1 MPQHV
6 VDGFGDFGAVAG
18 AQAGM
23 AAQPV
28 RQGRVR
34 RIGPLQ
40 DLAQHAL
47 HLVDANGGIG
57 LAWARRLRC
66 ASLPASRTA
75 VAGRR
80 TGILAGVHRGAR
92 RPDGHHALHG
102 NRGRRG
108 RRRNRGLGDS
118 GRSARPDRRAGRG
131 VHRPDRHGPARD
143 ARRNGHRGGRP
154 GVFRASLRTAVAAV
168 VVVFTTAILLAIVT
182 ARLPAAVLASAA
194 GIFPARILTI
204 IAGVFP
210 ASFLAARSLA
220 TVGIALPLIATISAR
235 ALATAALLAAI
246 LAGVLTMAFVFAT
259 TVLALVAAVFAAAGA
274 RPSSRRPAGASRRAR
289 GSAWPP
295 RPPSGP
301 EARAGRSE
309 RSTVARASPFG
320 REKKDR
326 PPFARLGGG
335 RTGTRRLGFA
345 HGVFQIR
352 RHRSALVN
360 AIAGLMAG

>member
-1 MPQHV
+1 M
-6 VDGFGDFGAVAG
+6 
-18 AQAGM
+18 
-23 AAQPV
+23 
-28 RQGRVR
+28 
-34 RIGPLQ
+34 Q

-80 TGILAGVHRGAR
+80 TGILARASIAALGAR
-92 RPDGHHALHG
+92 TAITLSTEIAVVAAAVETGALAI
-102 NRGRRG
+102 
-108 RRRNRGLGDS
+108 LA
-118 GRSARPDRRAGRG
+118 ARPVLIGALAVAFIAPTGMALLATP
-131 VHRPDRHGPARD
+131 VETAI
-143 ARRNGHRGGRP
+143 AAIVP

-204 IAGVFP
+204 ITGVFP

-220 TVGIALPLIATISAR
+220 TAGIALPLIATISAR
-235 ALATAALLAAI
+235 PLATAALLAAI

-259 TVLALVAAVFAAAGA
+259 TVLAPVAAVFAAAGA
-274 RPSSRRPAGASRRAR
+274 RPVVPPPRRRVTARAR
-289 GSAWPP
+289 LGMAATAAIRP
-295 RPPSGP
+295 RGPGGPLGTLDRGAGLALRAREERPS
-301 EARAGRSE
+301 
-309 RSTVARASPFG
+309 VA
-320 REKKDR
+320 
-326 PPFARLGGG
+326 PFARLGGG

>member
-1 MPQHV
+1 MAFIAPT
-6 VDGFGDFGAVAG
+6 
-18 AQAGM
+18 GM
-23 AAQPV
+23 ALLATPV
-28 RQGRVR
+28 E
-34 RIGPLQ
+34 
-40 DLAQHAL
+40 
-47 HLVDANGGIG
+47 
-57 LAWARRLRC
+57 
-66 ASLPASRTA
+66 TA
-75 VAGRR
+75 IAAV
-80 TGILAGVHRGAR
+80 V
-92 RPDGHHALHG
+92 
-102 NRGRRG
+102 
-108 RRRNRGLGDS
+108 
-118 GRSARPDRRAGRG
+118 
-131 VHRPDRHGPARD
+131 
-143 ARRNGHRGGRP
+143 P

-289 GSAWPP
+289 ARHGRHGRHQAP
-295 RPPSGP
+295 RPGRAARNARPWRGPRPSG
-301 EARAGRSE
+301 ARRKS
-309 RSTVARASPFG
+309 VA
-320 REKKDR
+320 
-326 PPFARLGGG
+326 PFARLGGG

>member
-1 MPQHV
+1 MGATAAMREPARLADRRGRTS
-6 VDGFGDFGAVAG
+6 DGN
-18 AQAGM
+18 
-23 AAQPV
+23 P
-28 RQGRVR
+28 
-34 RIGPLQ
+34 GP
-40 DLAQHAL
+40 
-47 HLVDANGGIG
+47 
-57 LAWARRLRC
+57 
-66 ASLPASRTA
+66 
-75 VAGRR
+75 
-80 TGILAGVHRGAR
+80 GVHRGAR

-108 RRRNRGLGDS
+108 RRRNGGLGDS

-154 GVFRASLRTAVAAV
+154 GRIPGV
-168 VVVFTTAILLAIVT
+168 
-182 ARLPAAVLASAA
+182 PANGCRGCCSCIHHGDPAGDRHGPAPGGRLASAA

-220 TVGIALPLIATISAR
+220 TAGIALPLIATISAR
-235 ALATAALLAAI
+235 PLATAALLAAI

-274 RPSSRRPAGASRRAR
+274 RPVVPPPRRRVTARAR
-289 GSAWPP
+289 LGMAATAAIRP
-295 RPPSGP
+295 RGPGGPLGTLDRGAGLALRAREERPS
-301 EARAGRSE
+301 
-309 RSTVARASPFG
+309 VA
-320 REKKDR
+320 
-326 PPFARLGGG
+326 PFARLGGG

>member
-1 MPQHV
+1 M
-6 VDGFGDFGAVAG
+6 
-18 AQAGM
+18 
-23 AAQPV
+23 
-28 RQGRVR
+28 
-34 RIGPLQ
+34 
-40 DLAQHAL
+40 
-47 HLVDANGGIG
+47 
-57 LAWARRLRC
+57 
-66 ASLPASRTA
+66 
-75 VAGRR
+75 AGRR
-80 TGILAGVHRGAR
+80 TGILARASIAALGAR
-92 RPDGHHALHG
+92 TAITLSTEIAVVAAAAVETGALAI
-102 NRGRRG
+102 
-108 RRRNRGLGDS
+108 LA
-118 GRSARPDRRAGRG
+118 ARPVLIGALAVAFIAPTGMALLATP
-131 VHRPDRHGPARD
+131 VETAI
-143 ARRNGHRGGRP
+143 AAVVP

-210 ASFLAARSLA
+210 ASFLAARGLA

-320 REKKDR
+320 REKK
-326 PPFARLGGG
+326 PSVAPFARLGGG

>member
-6 VDGFGDFGAVAG
+6 VGGFGDFGAVAG

-34 RIGPLQ
+34 RIGPLR

-80 TGILAGVHRGAR
+80 TGILAGRPSR
-92 RPDGHHALHG
+92 RSAP
-102 NRGRRG
+102 GRPSRSP
-108 RRRNRGLGDS
+108 RKSRSSRPPSKRGLGDS
-118 GRSARPDRRAGRG
+118 GRSARLIGALAVAFIAPTGMALLATP
-131 VHRPDRHGPARD
+131 VETAI
-143 ARRNGHRGGRP
+143 AAVVP

-194 GIFPARILTI
+194 GIFPAHPDDHR
-204 IAGVFP
+204 GVFRRP
-210 ASFLAARSLA
+210 SWPRGTSRRSASPCRSL
-220 TVGIALPLIATISAR
+220 
-235 ALATAALLAAI
+235 
-246 LAGVLTMAFVFAT
+246 
-259 TVLALVAAVFAAAGA
+259 
-274 RPSSRRPAGASRRAR
+274 RP
-289 GSAWPP
+289 
-295 RPPSGP
+295 
-301 EARAGRSE
+301 
-309 RSTVARASPFG
+309 
-320 REKKDR
+320 
-326 PPFARLGGG
+326 
-335 RTGTRRLGFA
+335 
-345 HGVFQIR
+345 
-352 RHRSALVN
+352 
-360 AIAGLMAG
+360 

>member
-1 MPQHV
+1 MGATAAMRGPARLADRRGRTS
-6 VDGFGDFGAVAG
+6 DGN
-18 AQAGM
+18 
-23 AAQPV
+23 P
-28 RQGRVR
+28 
-34 RIGPLQ
+34 
-40 DLAQHAL
+40 
-47 HLVDANGGIG
+47 G
-57 LAWARRLRC
+57 L
-66 ASLPASRTA
+66 
-75 VAGRR
+75 
-80 TGILAGVHRGAR
+80 GVHRGAR

-108 RRRNRGLGDS
+108 RRRNGALAILA
-118 GRSARPDRRAGRG
+118 ARPVLIGALAVAFIAPTGMALLATP
-131 VHRPDRHGPARD
+131 VETAI
-143 ARRNGHRGGRP
+143 AAIVP
-154 GVFRASLRTAVAAV
+154 GVFRAPLRTTVAAV

-210 ASFLAARSLA
+210 ASFLAARSRSLA
-220 TVGIALPLIATISAR
+220 TAGIALPLIATISAPPRDRRLARGDPGRR
-235 ALATAALLAAI
+235 AHDGLR
-246 LAGVLTMAFVFAT
+246 VRDDRP
-259 TVLALVAAVFAAAGA
+259 GA
-274 RPSSRRPAGASRRAR
+274 RRGRIRGGWRPPFVPPPRRRVTRAR

-326 PPFARLGGG
+326 PSRFARLGGG

-360 AIAGLMAG
+360 AIAGLTAG